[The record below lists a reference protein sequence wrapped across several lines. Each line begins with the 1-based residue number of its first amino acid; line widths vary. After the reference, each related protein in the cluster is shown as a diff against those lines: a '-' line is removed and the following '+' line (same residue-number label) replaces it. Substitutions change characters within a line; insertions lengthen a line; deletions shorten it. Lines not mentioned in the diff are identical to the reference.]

1 MSMRPRQAFEILGAM
16 AALLGVACSGDVDGA
31 GGDSNATNPSIPSGG
46 AGAAG
51 SAAAGAAA
59 AGMAGSMQGG
69 AGGRSG
75 IGTMTTGGAG
85 AAGTAGMVAGGTSG
99 MTGGAGGMSG
109 TGGAPV
115 EEPPEPVAELDCG
128 PNGVVIE
135 NAGPASNRVNYVI
148 VGDGYSESE
157 LETTFIEHIEFA
169 MGKRFSAPIGEPY
182 LRYRKFVNICAV
194 KVVSGPI
201 CGDSALGCCGN
212 DQSRLATCDR
222 NAAMR
227 AMEDNF
233 QNVPDFNIDWTAV
246 VLNGDSWWNTG
257 SSLMLWSGGNENAHG
272 AALHEGGHGF
282 HQLADEYG
290 GCTSSQVNVTSNNQT
305 SGGKWDLWIGHMQ
318 EPGTGLQDFFQCEGQ
333 DYRSTDNSMMNLLFG
348 DDPNTSYNS
357 VSREKMVMDIWR
369 FVEPIDSVVPEAGP
383 VSGTTLLRVNVID
396 PEVIDVDWSVDGTV
410 VEADGGAEFDVG
422 TMGAGT
428 YEVTA
433 FAYDNADEDLVRY
446 RDGGDFGRMNW
457 QRSQQ
462 RVTWTVTVP

>member
-1 MSMRPRQAFEILGAM
+1 MRLRQAFEVLGAM
-16 AALLGVACSGDVDGA
+16 AALLGVACAGEVE
-31 GGDSNATNPSIPSGG
+31 GGDSNATDPSTPG
-46 AGAAG
+46 AGTSGSPAG
-51 SAAAGAAA
+51 GAAA
-59 AGMAGSMQGG
+59 AGMTGGMQGST
-69 AGGRSG
+69 GGRPG
-75 IGTMTTGGAG
+75 IVPMSPGGAGGAG
-85 AAGTAGMVAGGTSG
+85 AAGTVPGTSG
-99 MTGGAGGMSG
+99 MS
-109 TGGAPV
+109 GGAPV
-115 EEPPEPVAELDCG
+115 AGMPATGGVPAEEPPDAIPELDCG

-148 VGDGYSESE
+148 IGDGYSESE

-194 KVVSGPI
+194 KIASSPI
-201 CGDSALGCCGN
+201 CGNSALGCCGD
-212 DQSRLATCDR
+212 DQSRLANCDR
-222 NAAMR
+222 NAAIS

-233 QNVPDFNIDWTAV
+233 QNVADFNIDWTAV

-290 GCTSSQVNVTSNNQT
+290 GCTSSQVNVTSNDQT

-318 EPGTGLQDFFQCEGQ
+318 EPGTGLQDFWQCEGQ

-369 FVEPIDSVVPEAGP
+369 FVEPIDSAVPEAGA
-383 VSGTTLLRVNVID
+383 VSGTTVLRVNVID

-422 TMGAGT
+422 AMGPGT
-428 YEVTA
+428 YEVEA
-433 FAYDNADEDLVRY
+433 FAYDNAGEDLVRY
-446 RDGGDFGRMNW
+446 REGGEFGRMNW
-457 QRSQQ
+457 ERSRQ